1 MNTMKKIVAMLF
13 VFSFAILACVCVSK
27 DVYAADVES
36 TPVYYYGDVDMNG
49 HVAAEDALLVLKHV
63 VKLTTIEGEIPLVLA
78 EVTGDGAIS
87 AEDALEI
94 LKTVV
99 KLIEVKEYL
108 VPTPEPTATP
118 EPTPEPTPTPE
129 PVEYYIPAAF
139 AETTTE
145 TLGFPGAD
153 GFGKA
158 TTGGRGGQVI
168 EVTTLEDTG
177 EEGSLRWAV
186 EKVSGPRIVVFKV
199 SGTIYLKN
207 RLTIKNGD
215 ITIAGQTAPGD
226 GICLANY
233 GLVITR
239 TSNVIVRYIRVRPG
253 DHSSTEDSQEDGIWV
268 QACKDVI
275 IDHCSTSWATDE
287 TLSVSPAGEGRTYD
301 DVSDRVSV
309 QWCAITES
317 IRLSRQV
324 GSRHGMGSL
333 IRGAHGASVTFHH
346 NYYAS
351 HSSRLPMTGNYMD
364 NESQEGDFNFE
375 FVNNV
380 VYNWSGKSSG
390 KCADADA
397 NGIKVYTTN
406 INYINNAFK
415 KGPNSTDTYAF
426 EEACIGNKMY
436 ISGNMMEGVVPED
449 QKTLV
454 SFEADVLPGN
464 DNPYYRYDGTVLDQ
478 EAYFLDAPFA
488 HSIMTNIQSAE
499 EAAEDVVAGAGAS
512 IVRDEIDTAIF
523 EAYYNGR
530 GRTINNPG
538 ESLGW
543 SGERIAKALRDQE
556 YFDYMQDKYPYLHS
570 YTGYE
575 DSDHDGMSDKWEE
588 FMNLNPNDPED
599 SDDFYNGSTY
609 TNLDVFLQFV
619 IENRYAATAEWN

>member
-1 MNTMKKIVAMLF
+1 MKAMKKILAMMF
-13 VFSFAILACVCVSK
+13 VFAIPFLACLSFENEVC
-27 DVYAADVES
+27 AAEVQQ
-36 TPVYYYGDVDMNG
+36 YYGDINLNG
-49 HVAAEDALLVLKHV
+49 DVTADDALLVLKHV
-63 VKLTTIEGEIPLVLA
+63 VKLSIIEGEIPLILA
-78 EVTGDGAIS
+78 DMNADGTIGAD
-87 AEDALEI
+87 DALTI

-99 KLIEVKEYL
+99 KLLDKITYVQL
-108 VPTPEPTATP
+108 VPTLIPIPTL
-118 EPTPEPTPTPE
+118 EPTPTPE
-129 PVEYYIPAAF
+129 PVEYYIPEAF

-158 TTGGRGGQVI
+158 TTGGRCGTVY
-168 EVTTLEDTG
+168 EVTTLADSG
-177 EEGSLRWAV
+177 PGSLREAI
-186 EKVSGPRIVVFKV
+186 EAEGPRIVVFKV
-199 SGTIYLKN
+199 SGTIYLKS

-215 ITIAGQTAPGD
+215 LTIAGQTAPGD

-239 TSNVIVRYIRVRPG
+239 TDNVIVRYIRVRPG
-253 DHSSTEDSQEDGIWV
+253 DHTSTEDSQEDGIWV
-268 QACKDVI
+268 QASKDVI
-275 IDHCSTSWATDE
+275 LDHCSTSWATDE
-287 TLSVSPAGEGRTYD
+287 TLSVSPAGEGKTYE

-364 NESQEGDFNFE
+364 NESQEGDFHFE

-397 NGIKVYTTN
+397 NGILVYTTN

-415 KGPNSTDTYAF
+415 KGPNSTGNYAF

-436 ISGNMMEGVVPED
+436 ISGNLMNGEVPAD

-454 SFEADVLPGN
+454 SFEADVLAGN

-478 EAYFLDAPFA
+478 ESYFLEEPFA
-488 HSIMTNIQSAE
+488 HSVMTNIQTAE
-499 EAAEDVVAGAGAS
+499 EAAEAVVSSAGAS
-512 IVRDEIDTAIF
+512 IVRDEIDAAIF
-523 EAYYNGR
+523 EAYENGR
-530 GRTINNPG
+530 GRTINNPS

-543 SGERIAKALRDQE
+543 SGEKIAKGLYDQE
-556 YFDYMQDKYPYLHS
+556 YFEYMQDKYPYLHS

-575 DSDHDGMSDKWEE
+575 DSDHDGMSDKWEV
-588 FMNLNPNDPED
+588 FMNLDPNNAADGGEY
-599 SDDFYNGSTY
+599 YNGSKY
-609 TNLDVFLQFV
+609 TNLDLFLQFV